1 MIVTILSI
9 LWLCVIIVG
18 ILSLIKGFE
27 TKIQKMS
34 DDENE
39 RWEKDHSTFKAYGSI
54 MTIVGIS
61 GLSITLYNHFVGNVQ
76 TLKTIPAK
84 SSFGFK
90 FY

>member
-1 MIVTILSI
+1 MIVTVLSI
-9 LWLCVIIVG
+9 LWVCIVIVG

-27 TKIQKMS
+27 TKKEKMS

-54 MTIVGIS
+54 ITIVGIA
-61 GLSITLYNHFVGNVQ
+61 GLYVTLYNHFVGNVQ
-76 TLKTIPAK
+76 TLKNVTSK
-84 SSFGFK
+84 SNFGFK